1 MLRVMYTAVVA
12 SVVSSFIERNN
23 DIVMAEIV
31 DIVNYIRFKT
41 HNISEAGSAT
51 VFRCN
56 EERGD
61 YPDR

>member
-1 MLRVMYTAVVA
+1 MYTAVLTSVA
-12 SVVSSFIERNN
+12 SSFVELNN
-23 DIVMAEIV
+23 DIVITEIM

-41 HNISEAGSAT
+41 HTIPEAGSAT

-61 YPDR
+61 YSGG